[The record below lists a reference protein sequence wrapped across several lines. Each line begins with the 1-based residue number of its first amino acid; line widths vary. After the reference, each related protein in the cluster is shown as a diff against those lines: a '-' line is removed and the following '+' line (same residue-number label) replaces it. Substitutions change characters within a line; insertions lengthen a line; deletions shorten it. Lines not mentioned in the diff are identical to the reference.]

1 MNEVVNLADP
11 GSPSTTILP
20 CQTSSKQHQ
29 GFRGWKL
36 TRPDGEMR
44 ILTRE
49 ENVVPELEHQ
59 VGLYNEGHH
68 FILYVPADDT
78 AWAGVYSCF
87 VQKTNYNHQRLACLT
102 MIGKLCA

>member
-1 MNEVVNLADP
+1 MAVP
-11 GSPSTTILP
+11 GPSVTLFP
-20 CQTSSKQHQ
+20 CRTYSKQHQ

-44 ILTRE
+44 ILTRG

-59 VGLYNEGHH
+59 VALNNEGYN
-68 FILYVPADDT
+68 FDLYVVEDGT

-87 VQKTNYNHQRLACLT
+87 VQMENYYRERLACLT
-102 MIGKLCA
+102 IIG